1 MTFIVGF
8 SPLMVFIASF
18 FSKKSYWKL
27 EKLDYFYGSLS
38 FLGLILW
45 LITGEGNI
53 AIIFSI
59 VADGMAGI
67 PTIIKSFKE
76 PESENYKAYFYSMI
90 NAGITLLTIKTWSF
104 AHWGFP
110 IYIFLICA
118 LLTLL
123 IKFKLGKRYLSKI
136 ITNEV

>member
-1 MTFIVGF
+1 M
-8 SPLMVFIASF
+8 
-18 FSKKSYWKL
+18 
-27 EKLDYFYGSLS
+27 
-38 FLGLILW
+38 
-45 LITGEGNI
+45 
-53 AIIFSI
+53 
-59 VADGMAGI
+59 ADGMAGI